1 MFHRPGKQPL
11 ATLSIA
17 LVFSA
22 LLLSA
27 GAGATET
34 ATGEDTDAPADS
46 STPALIPVEPR
57 GRPIDPTPVPGSLPT
72 ATHIPLGDPVVTE
85 PPPPSDIIEPAEEA
99 DPAEGDTSSPLDE
112 ESPPDSS
119 AEATADSSAAPSPEQ
134 PEPAEST
141 AADDPEAHREA
152 DTASAPPEP
161 DQAEEPGETPREN
174 TESEAETSD
183 DAGSASEPG
192 KPDSPDADSP
202 ASDNGNPG
210 QDDASGDE
218 TSARADAGQLVDDSD
233 AADENA
239 PADADVPEPAEDG
252 KDVSGHLFLL
262 GVDVPPGTSTRLAWA
277 PKQSFEGIYIATPV
291 LVVNGREPGPT
302 LCLTAAIHG
311 DELNGI
317 ETVRRVL
324 YNLEPDRLKGA
335 VIGVPIVNLQGFHAS
350 SRYLSDRRDLNRYF
364 PGDPGGSSASRI
376 AHSFF
381 HEVITHCS
389 AVVDLHTGSFYRTN
403 LPQLRGDL
411 SKPEIVDLT
420 RGFGST
426 VVLHGEGSEGTL
438 RRAATDAGIPAVTLE
453 AGGPSV
459 LEESAVGHSVK
470 GIRTLLNHLG
480 MTSRFS
486 LWGDPEP
493 VYYNSVWERAPVGG
507 IVFSRV
513 SLGQNVREGE
523 VLGTVTNPITNVR
536 TRIISKHTGRV
547 IGMALNQVVQPGFAT
562 HHIGIAAP
570 RGRVPVDLPV
580 PVDDASAAP
589 PATDNGN
596 RPQAPENGSH
606 DPLSADD
613 ESDEGGPLS
622 DD

>member
-1 MFHRPGKQPL
+1 MIKQPHRPTFMP
-11 ATLSIA
+11 
-17 LVFSA
+17 
-22 LLLSA
+22 LLLGTVLSVLSSP
-27 GAGATET
+27 GMATET
-34 ATGEDTDAPADS
+34 ADEAARPQQSIEAKPQTLEQLVPIKAN
-46 STPALIPVEPR
+46 
-57 GRPIDPTPVPGSLPT
+57 GRPLDPTPPVEKRREQALPMATNISLDEPVEAGDTVLLELPEAKAEQSAASTGTDEPTERATDTSAESEGSSPGEVDAAP
-72 ATHIPLGDPVVTE
+72 A
-85 PPPPSDIIEPAEEA
+85 SDEQAPAEAVAAE
-99 DPAEGDTSSPLDE
+99 DPA
-112 ESPPDSS
+112 
-119 AEATADSSAAPSPEQ
+119 
-134 PEPAEST
+134 
-141 AADDPEAHREA
+141 EA
-152 DTASAPPEP
+152 DTAE
-161 DQAEEPGETPREN
+161 
-174 TESEAETSD
+174 
-183 DAGSASEPG
+183 
-192 KPDSPDADSP
+192 
-202 ASDNGNPG
+202 
-210 QDDASGDE
+210 
-218 TSARADAGQLVDDSD
+218 
-233 AADENA
+233 
-239 PADADVPEPAEDG
+239 
-252 KDVSGHLFLL
+252 HLFLL

-291 LVVNGREPGPT
+291 LVVNGSEPGPT

-324 YNLEPDRLKGA
+324 YNLDPTRLKGA

-364 PGDPGGSSASRI
+364 PGDPSGSSASRI

-381 HEVITHCS
+381 HEVIQHCS

-411 SKPEIVDLT
+411 SNPQVVDLT

-426 VVLHGEGSEGTL
+426 VVLHSEGTEGTL
-438 RRAATDAGIPAVTLE
+438 RRAAVDAGIPAVTLE

-459 LEESAVGHSVK
+459 LEEGAVGHSVK
-470 GIRTLLNHLG
+470 GVRTLLNHLG

-493 VYYNSVWERAPVGG
+493 VYYNSAWQRAPVGG
-507 IVFSRV
+507 IVFSKV

-536 TRIISKHTGRV
+536 TRIVSSHNGRV

-570 RGRVPVDLPV
+570 RGKMPEELVETAEETTDE
-580 PVDDASAAP
+580 AAEGSATA
-589 PATDNGN
+589 ANES
-596 RPQAPENGSH
+596 ENGSH
-606 DPLSADD
+606 QELSADD
-613 ESDEGGPLS
+613 ESDEGGPLA

>member
-1 MFHRPGKQPL
+1 MTDRLHRKRLAGFILSSLLLPAAPLVL
-11 ATLSIA
+11 ATEVEDRPEGVELSTVTPSRQA
-17 LVFSA
+17 VDPAVPVASTPRSEVPMATNVSLEEPVAPAAPPAPTGAATPPPSPA
-22 LLLSA
+22 A
-27 GAGATET
+27 GASTPPS
-34 ATGEDTDAPADS
+34 DDSAPAKVAPAQES
-46 STPALIPVEPR
+46 GPGQEEEGAAPSEPSTPAEPSR
-57 GRPIDPTPVPGSLPT
+57 EAPENEAEAELKTGTGAEASP
-72 ATHIPLGDPVVTE
+72 AE
-85 PPPPSDIIEPAEEA
+85 PP
-99 DPAEGDTSSPLDE
+99 
-112 ESPPDSS
+112 
-119 AEATADSSAAPSPEQ
+119 
-134 PEPAEST
+134 
-141 AADDPEAHREA
+141 
-152 DTASAPPEP
+152 
-161 DQAEEPGETPREN
+161 
-174 TESEAETSD
+174 
-183 DAGSASEPG
+183 
-192 KPDSPDADSP
+192 
-202 ASDNGNPG
+202 
-210 QDDASGDE
+210 
-218 TSARADAGQLVDDSD
+218 
-233 AADENA
+233 
-239 PADADVPEPAEDG
+239 
-252 KDVSGHLFLL
+252 GHLFLL

-291 LVVNGREPGPT
+291 LVVNGLESGPT

-324 YNLEPDRLKGA
+324 YNLDPERLKGA

-364 PGDPGGSSASRI
+364 PGDPAGSSASRI
-376 AHSFF
+376 AYSFF
-381 HEVITHCS
+381 HEVIQHCS

-411 SKPEIVDLT
+411 SNPEVVDLT

-426 VVLHGEGSEGTL
+426 VVLHSDGTEGTL
-438 RRAATDAGIPAVTLE
+438 RRAALDAGIPAVTLE

-459 LEESAVGHSVK
+459 LEETAVGHSVK

-493 VYYNSVWERAPVGG
+493 VYYNSVWQRAPVGG

-513 SLGQNVREGE
+513 SLGQNVQEGE

-536 TRIISKHTGRV
+536 TRIVSSHNGRV

-570 RGRVPVDLPV
+570 RGQVPEDLAEELTTETGGTVAEGITEPDEE
-580 PVDDASAAP
+580 PE
-589 PATDNGN
+589 NGN
-596 RPQAPENGSH
+596 RDEA
-606 DPLSADD
+606 SADD
-613 ESDEGGPLS
+613 ESDEGGPLA